1 MSAPA
6 SASAPRFLSCD
17 WGTSAFRLRLVE
29 VATRRVLAESRGEQG
44 IAATFAA
51 WQAAGA
57 HPAERW
63 GHFAR
68 GIAPH
73 LARIADETG
82 AALAGVPLVISGM
95 ASSSMGMR
103 ELPYRALPLAIDGSG
118 LSVER
123 VAARDDF
130 PHALVLVSGV
140 RSHDDVMRGEETQ
153 LIGACALGD
162 AHHAAPAR
170 PRVFV
175 FPGTHSKHVEVRGA
189 HAVAFRTYMT
199 GEFFALLSTQSVL
212 ANSVASGSNLSDPE
226 HLASFDQGV
235 RAGAADNLLHA
246 AFRVRTRALLENTA
260 PTENYHYLS
269 GLLIGAE
276 LRELAAPD
284 AAVTLVG
291 ADPLRAAYQRAFHV
305 LGARSPLAVH
315 DADDCLVAGQLMI
328 ATRLGLL

>member
-6 SASAPRFLSCD
+6 SASAQRFLSCD

-29 VATRRVLAESRGEQG
+29 VATRGVMAERRGDQG

-51 WQAAGA
+51 WQAAGSQ
-57 HPAERW
+57 PENRW
-63 GHFAR
+63 SHFSR
-68 GIAPH
+68 VIGPH
-73 LARIADETG
+73 LATMTKE
-82 AALAGVPLVISGM
+82 AAAPLAGVPLVISGM

-103 ELPYRALPLAIDGSG
+103 ELPYCALPLAIDGSG

-123 VAARDDF
+123 VAAREDF

-140 RSHDDVMRGEETQ
+140 RSHDDVMRGEDTQ
-153 LIGACALGD
+153 LIGACAI
-162 AHHAAPAR
+162 AQANQAASAR
-170 PRVFV
+170 ARVFV

-189 HAVAFRTYMT
+189 LAVAFRTYMT
-199 GEFFALLSTQSVL
+199 GEFFALLSRQSVL
-212 ANSVASGSNLSDPE
+212 ANSVASGSPLSGPE

-246 AFRVRTRALLENTA
+246 AFRVRTRALLDSSA
-260 PTENYHYLS
+260 PAENYHYLS

-276 LRELAAPD
+276 LRELAAQD

-305 LGARSPLAVH
+305 LGARSPLAVQ
-315 DADDCLVAGQLMI
+315 DADDCLIAGQLMI
-328 ATRLGLL
+328 ATRFGLL

>member
-6 SASAPRFLSCD
+6 SASARRFLSCD
-17 WGTSAFRLRLVE
+17 WGTSSFRLRLVE
-29 VATRRVLAESRGEQG
+29 VATRRVLAESRGDQG

-51 WQAAGA
+51 WQAAGSQPE
-57 HPAERW
+57 HRW
-63 GHFAR
+63 SHFSR
-68 GIAPH
+68 VIENH
-73 LARIADETG
+73 LAQMTKET
-82 AALAGVPLVISGM
+82 AASLAGIPLVISGM
-95 ASSSMGMR
+95 GSSSMGLR
-103 ELPYRALPLAIDGSG
+103 ELPYRALPLAIDGSA
-118 LSVER
+118 LSAEH
-123 VAARDDF
+123 VAAREDF

-153 LIGACALGD
+153 LIGACALGAAD
-162 AHHAAPAR
+162 HAASAHTR
-170 PRVFV
+170 MFV

-199 GEFFALLSTQSVL
+199 GEFFALLSRQSVL
-212 ANSVASGSNLSDPE
+212 ANSVASDSNLSGPE
-226 HLASFDQGV
+226 NLASFDQGV

-246 AFRVRTRALLENTA
+246 AFRVRTRALLENSA
-260 PTENYHYLS
+260 PATNYHYLS

-276 LRELAAPD
+276 LRELAAQD
-284 AAVTLVG
+284 AAITLVG

-315 DADDCLVAGQLMI
+315 DADDCLIAGQLMI

>member
-29 VATRRVLAESRGEQG
+29 VATRRVLAERRGDQG

-51 WQAAGA
+51 WQAAGGQAEHRWSHFSRVIA
-57 HPAERW
+57 H
-63 GHFAR
+63 
-68 GIAPH
+68 H
-73 LARIADETG
+73 LATLTQET
-82 AALAGVPLVISGM
+82 AASLAGIPLVISGM
-95 ASSSMGMR
+95 ASSSLGMR
-103 ELPYRALPLAIDGSG
+103 EVAYGVLPLAIDGSA

-130 PHALVLVSGV
+130 PHPLVLVSGV

-153 LIGACALGD
+153 LIGACALG
-162 AHHAAPAR
+162 AAEHAAPAR

-175 FPGTHSKHVEVRGA
+175 FPGTHSKHVEMRGA

-199 GEFFALLSTQSVL
+199 GEFFALLSSQSVL
-212 ANSVASGSNLSDPE
+212 ANSVASGSNLSGPE

-246 AFRVRTRALLENTA
+246 AFRVRTRALLEKAA
-260 PTENYHYLS
+260 PAENYHYLS

-276 LRELAAPD
+276 LRELAAQD

-291 ADPLRAAYQRAFHV
+291 ADPLRAAYQRAFRG
-305 LGARSPLAVH
+305 LGTHSSLAVL
-315 DADDCLVAGQLMI
+315 DADDCLIAGQRMI
-328 ATRLGLL
+328 ATRFGLL

>member
-6 SASAPRFLSCD
+6 SASARRFLSCD

-29 VATRRVLAESRGEQG
+29 VATRRVVAESRGEQG

-51 WQAAGA
+51 WKAAGGK
-57 HPAERW
+57 AEHRW
-63 GHFAR
+63 NHFSR
-68 GIAPH
+68 VIEYH
-73 LARIADETG
+73 LARMAEEIA
-82 AALAGVPLVISGM
+82 ASLAGIPLVISGM

-103 ELPYRALPLAIDGSG
+103 DLPYRALPLAIDGSG
-118 LSVER
+118 LSAER

-153 LIGACALGD
+153 LIGACALGAAD
-162 AHHAAPAR
+162 HAAPAR

-189 HAVAFRTYMT
+189 HAVAFQTYMT

-212 ANSVASGSNLSDPE
+212 ANSVASGSNLSGPG

-246 AFRVRTRALLENTA
+246 AFRVRTRALLENAA

>member
-1 MSAPA
+1 MSIPT
-6 SASAPRFLSCD
+6 SASAQRFLSCD

-29 VATRRVLAESRGEQG
+29 VATRRVIAESRGDEG

-51 WQAAGA
+51 WQAAGGL
-57 HPAERW
+57 AENRW
-63 GHFAR
+63 SHFSR
-68 GIAPH
+68 VIGPH
-73 LARIADETG
+73 LATITQET
-82 AALAGVPLVISGM
+82 ATSLAGIPLVISGM
-95 ASSSMGMR
+95 ASSSIGMR

-118 LSVER
+118 LSAEH
-123 VAARDDF
+123 VAAREDF

-153 LIGACALGD
+153 LIGAGAL
-162 AHHAAPAR
+162 ASANPTPSAR
-170 PRVFV
+170 TRVFV
-175 FPGTHSKHVEVRGA
+175 LPGTHSKHIEVRGA

-199 GEFFALLSTQSVL
+199 GEFFSLLSRQSVL
-212 ANSVASGSNLSDPE
+212 ANSVASGAHLSGPE
-226 HLASFDQGV
+226 HLANFDHSV

-246 AFRVRTRALLENTA
+246 SFRVRTRALLENSD

-276 LRELAAPD
+276 LRELAAQD
-284 AAVTLVG
+284 AAITLVG
-291 ADPLRAAYQRAFHV
+291 ADPLRAAYQRAFYV
-305 LGARSPLAVH
+305 LGARSPLAVL

>member
-1 MSAPA
+1 MSASA

-17 WGTSAFRLRLVE
+17 WGTSSFRLRLVE
-29 VATRRVLAESRGEQG
+29 VTTRRVIAESRGDQG
-44 IAATFAA
+44 VAATFAA

-57 HPAERW
+57 QPAERW

-68 GIAPH
+68 VIALH

-82 AALAGVPLVISGM
+82 AALAGLPLVISGM

-118 LSVER
+118 LSAEH
-123 VAARDDF
+123 VAAREDF
-130 PHALVLVSGV
+130 PHALVLVAGV

-153 LIGACALGD
+153 LIGAGALAVVD
-162 AHHAAPAR
+162 HAASAL

-175 FPGTHSKHVEVRGA
+175 FPGTHSKHIEVRGA

-199 GEFFALLSTQSVL
+199 GEFFALLSRQSVL
-212 ANSVASGSNLSDPE
+212 ANSVAAGAHLSGPE
-226 HLASFDQGV
+226 NLASFDHGV

-246 AFRVRTRALLENTA
+246 AFRVRTRALLENSA

-276 LRELAAPD
+276 LRELAAQD
-284 AAVTLVG
+284 AAITLVG
-291 ADPLRAAYQRAFHV
+291 ADPLRAAYQRAFYV
-305 LGARSPLAVH
+305 LGARSPLTVL

>member
-1 MSAPA
+1 MNILS
-6 SASAPRFLSCD
+6 STTGRRFLSCD

-29 VATRRVLAESRGEQG
+29 VATRRVMAERRGEQG
-44 IAATFAA
+44 IATTFAV
-51 WQAAGA
+51 WKSAGGK
-57 HPAERW
+57 PADRW
-63 GHFAR
+63 NHFAR
-68 GIAPH
+68 VIAHH

-82 AALAGVPLVISGM
+82 AALAGLPLVISGM

-103 ELPYRALPLAIDGSG
+103 ELPYRALPLAVDGSA
-118 LSVER
+118 LSAER

-153 LIGACALGD
+153 LIGACALGAVD
-162 AHHAAPAR
+162 HAAAAR
-170 PRVFV
+170 TRVFV

-189 HAVAFRTYMT
+189 DAVAFRTYMT
-199 GEFFALLSTQSVL
+199 GEFFALLSSQSVL
-212 ANSVASGSNLSDPE
+212 ANSVSSGSNLSGPE
-226 HLASFDQGV
+226 RLASFDQGV

-246 AFRVRTRALLENTA
+246 AFRVRTRALLDNSA
-260 PTENYHYLS
+260 STENYHYLS

-276 LRELAAPD
+276 LRELAAQE

>member
-1 MSAPA
+1 MSIPT
-6 SASAPRFLSCD
+6 SASAQRFLSCD

-29 VATRRVLAESRGEQG
+29 VATRRVIAESRGDEG

-51 WQAAGA
+51 WQAAGGL
-57 HPAERW
+57 AENRW
-63 GHFAR
+63 SHFSR
-68 GIAPH
+68 VIGPH
-73 LARIADETG
+73 LATITQET
-82 AALAGVPLVISGM
+82 ATSLAGIPLVISGM
-95 ASSSMGMR
+95 ASSSIGMR

-153 LIGACALGD
+153 LIGACALGPAD
-162 AHHAAPAR
+162 HAAAEGT
-170 PRVFV
+170 RVLV

-199 GEFFALLSTQSVL
+199 GEFFALLSRQSVL
-212 ANSVASGSNLSDPE
+212 AKSVASGSNLSDPE
-226 HLASFDQGV
+226 PLASFYQGV

-246 AFRVRTRALLENTA
+246 AFRVRTRALLENSA
-260 PTENYHYLS
+260 PMENYHYLS

-276 LRELAAPD
+276 LRELAAQD

-291 ADPLRAAYQRAFHV
+291 ADPLLAAYQRAFYV
-305 LGARSPLAVH
+305 LGARSPLAVL